1 MFTRC
6 PACQTQF
13 RVRAEQLRTAAGRV
27 RCGACGEAFDAV
39 SRLSDMPLPPQQ
51 TEPADYVREA
61 DRQQSSV
68 DDLHLPGGAGNDD
81 VLPSIA
87 DPETATDAAAMDWT
101 DDEAEQQPRH
111 FGRWLAVALLLIL
124 IGLGQAAWFNR
135 DALYDRFPRLVPW
148 AEKLCEHIDCQ
159 VYRLRQTSEFEI
171 INRDVRLHPLYKDAL
186 LVNATI
192 ANGADRRQPYPRI
205 QLALFDTNGKT
216 LAYREFAPS
225 DYLDGSLP
233 VSTGMPADMPI
244 HVVLEISGAT
254 ESAVSF
260 EFGFL

>member
-13 RVRAEQLRTAAGRV
+13 RVRAKQLSTAAGRV

-39 SRLSDMPLPPQQ
+39 SRLSDTPLPPSR
-51 TEPADYVREA
+51 EPSAYVREA
-61 DRQQSSV
+61 DRPREPAV
-68 DDLHLPGGAGNDD
+68 GDLHLPDEPAGDQE
-81 VLPSIA
+81 LPSI
-87 DPETATDAAAMDWT
+87 DNPERITDVATLDWQ
-101 DDEAEQQPRH
+101 DDETERQSRH
-111 FGRWLAVALLLIL
+111 FGRWLALALVLIL
-124 IGLGQAAWFNR
+124 IGLGQAAWFHR
-135 DALYDRFPRLVPW
+135 DVLYNNFPQLLPW
-148 AEKLCEHIDCQ
+148 AERLCEHIDCQ
-159 VYRLRQTSEFEI
+159 VHRLRQTSEFEI
-171 INRDVRLHPLYKDAL
+171 INRDVRMHPVYKDAL

-192 ANGADRRQPYPRI
+192 ANRASGRQPYPRI

-216 LAYREFAPS
+216 LAYREFAPA

-233 VSTGMPADMPI
+233 VSAGMPADMPV
-244 HVVLEISGAT
+244 HVVLEISGAA